1 MENKDEFLKALID
14 TDFDK
19 LSDTQLR
26 TAQSAYLRRVAKKA
40 REIVRD
46 ALKGKDEDI
55 IRALTSPPF
64 IYTTPDVRVSAGM
77 TVRLQSLNND
87 QVIDAYRQVDQ
98 FMAREDANN
107 LRVTNELNLNL
118 LSHSLVKVNGA
129 DFGGVDVV
137 DNYHE
142 LVRSDPE
149 SARAT
154 LAVVRDKRR
163 AALGAMPMPIVQRL
177 VEFYLALQV
186 AIDGAANGEGLGEVL
201 GK

>member
-1 MENKDEFLKALID
+1 MENKDELLKSLVEA
-14 TDFDK
+14 DFDK
-19 LSDTQLR
+19 LNDAQLR
-26 TAQSAYLRRVAKKA
+26 TAQAAFLKRVAKKA
-40 REIVRD
+40 REVVRD
-46 ALKGKDEDI
+46 ALKGKEEDI

-64 IYTTPDVRVSAGM
+64 IYTTPDIKVSAGM

-98 FMAREDANN
+98 FMSREDANN
-107 LRVTNELNLNL
+107 LRVTNELNLAL
-118 LSHSLVKVNGA
+118 LSHSLVKLNGA
-129 DFGGVDVV
+129 DFGGVDAV

-149 SARAT
+149 TARAT
-154 LAVVRDKRR
+154 LVAVRDKRR

-186 AIDGAANGEGLGEVL
+186 AVDGAANGEGLGEIL
-201 GK
+201 GN